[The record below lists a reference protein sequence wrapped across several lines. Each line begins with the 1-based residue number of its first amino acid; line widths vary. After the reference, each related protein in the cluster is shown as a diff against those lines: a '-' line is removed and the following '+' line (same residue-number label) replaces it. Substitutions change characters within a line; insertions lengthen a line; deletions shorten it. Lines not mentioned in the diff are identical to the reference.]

1 MGKIKKICECE
12 VKVLTESNRRMG
24 SRAVAG
30 STPSIFNRCF
40 GLLLL
45 LIVRTVF
52 QAVGFAPS
60 RMVVLFTVTHA

>member
-1 MGKIKKICECE
+1 

-24 SRAVAG
+24 SKAVAG

-45 LIVRTVF
+45 LIVLTVF
-52 QAVGFAPS
+52 QAVVLNPS
-60 RMVVLFTVTHA
+60 GMVVLFTVTPEWPAARS